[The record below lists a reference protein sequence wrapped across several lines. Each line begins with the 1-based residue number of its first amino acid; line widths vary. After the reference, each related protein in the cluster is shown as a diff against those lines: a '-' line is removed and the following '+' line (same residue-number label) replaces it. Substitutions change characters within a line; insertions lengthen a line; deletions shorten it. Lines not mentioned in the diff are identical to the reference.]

1 MDPLTAFSTELE
13 TSADR
18 PERLALTIGSLVDS
32 GLDVEASIR
41 RLDELAD
48 QADQRMPAGAIGRAR
63 AEALITVLHDEM
75 EFRGNVENYYD
86 PINSFLH
93 RVLDTR
99 LGLPITLSLLYI
111 AIGRR
116 LGIGLYGMGFP
127 GHFMLEYRDPA
138 GVWLLDP
145 FHGKVVALDELTKY
159 LSRLFQESLRSPVAL
174 ENYRV
179 DTNALILRILNN
191 LRAVYVSKHSLPQA
205 LGVLDF
211 MLIVEPDEASLWR
224 DRALLHFGSR
234 NLLLAENDL
243 RRYFLLKGC
252 LYLFGSET
260 EHVPGNIPFGG
271 WLPEA
276 EQPAPGEDKRLSF
289 VLRKIREE
297 IRRLN

>member
-32 GLDVEASIR
+32 RLDVEAAIR

-48 QADQRMPAGAIGRAR
+48 QVEQRMPAGAIGRAR
-63 AEALITVLHDEM
+63 AEALIKVLHDEM

-86 PINSFLH
+86 PVNSFLH

-99 LGLPITLSLLYI
+99 RGLPITLSLLYI

-116 LGIGLYGMGFP
+116 LGMGLQGMGFP
-127 GHFMLEYRDPA
+127 GHFMLEYQDPA

-145 FHGKVVALDELTKY
+145 FHGKVVALDELTQY
-159 LSRLFQESLRSPVAL
+159 LSRLFQEKLQSPVAL
-174 ENYRV
+174 DKYRV

-191 LRAVYVSKHSLPQA
+191 LRAVYVSQHSLPKA

-211 MLIVEPDEASLWR
+211 MLIVEPQEASLWR

-234 NLLLAENDL
+234 NLLAAENDL
-243 RRYFLLKGC
+243 RRYFQLKGC

-260 EHVPGNIPFGG
+260 EMVPGGIPFGA

-276 EQPAPGEDKRLSF
+276 EQPATGEERRLLI

>member
-32 GLDVEASIR
+32 GLDVEAGIR

-48 QADQRMPAGAIGRAR
+48 QVDQRMPAGAIGRAR
-63 AEALITVLHDEM
+63 AEALIKVLHDEM

-116 LGIGLYGMGFP
+116 LGIGLQGMGFP

-159 LSRLFQESLRSPVAL
+159 LSRLFQESLRTPVAL

-179 DTNALILRILNN
+179 DSNALILRILNN
-191 LRAVYVSKHSLPQA
+191 LRAVYVSQHSLPKA

-211 MLIVEPDEASLWR
+211 MLIVEPEEASLWR

-234 NLLLAENDL
+234 KLLAAENDL

-252 LYLFGSET
+252 LHLFGSET
-260 EHVPGNIPFGG
+260 EHVPGGIPFGG

-276 EQPAPGEDKRLSF
+276 EQPARGEERRLLLA
-289 VLRKIREE
+289 LRKIREG

>member
-18 PERLALTIGSLVDS
+18 PERLALTIGTLVDS
-32 GLDVEASIR
+32 GLDVEAAIR

-48 QADQRMPAGAIGRAR
+48 QVEQRMPAGAIGRAR
-63 AEALITVLHDEM
+63 AEALITILHDEM

-116 LGIGLYGMGFP
+116 LGIELQGMGFP

-145 FHGKVVALDELTKY
+145 FHGKVVAPDELTHY
-159 LSRLFQESLRSPVAL
+159 LSRLFQETVRAPVAL
-174 ENYRV
+174 EKYRV

-191 LRAVYVSKHSLPQA
+191 LRAVYISKQRLPEA
-205 LGVLDF
+205 LAVLDF
-211 MLIVEPDEASLWR
+211 MLIVEPGDAGLWR

-234 NLLLAENDL
+234 NLLAAENDL
-243 RRYFLLKGC
+243 RRHFLLKGS
-252 LYLFGSET
+252 LHLFGNQSEL
-260 EHVPGNIPFGG
+260 VPGTISFGA
-271 WLPEA
+271 WLPES
-276 EQPAPGEDKRLSF
+276 EQPATGEEKRLLF
-289 VLRKIREE
+289 VLKKIRED

>member
-32 GLDVEASIR
+32 GLDVEAGIR

-260 EHVPGNIPFGG
+260 EQVPGNIPFGG

>member
-32 GLDVEASIR
+32 GLDVEAGIR

>member
-1 MDPLTAFSTELE
+1 MDPLTAFSIELE
-13 TSADR
+13 SSADR
-18 PERLALTIGSLVDS
+18 PERLALTIGTLVDS
-32 GLDVEASIR
+32 ALDVEAGIR

-48 QADQRMPAGAIGRAR
+48 QVEQRMPAGAIGRAR
-63 AEALITVLHDEM
+63 AEALITVLHDQM

-86 PINSFLH
+86 PVNSFLH

-116 LGIGLYGMGFP
+116 LGIRLQGMGFP

-145 FHGKVVALDELTKY
+145 FHGKVVALDELTNY
-159 LSRLFQESLRSPVAL
+159 LSRLFQETLRTPVAL

-179 DTNALILRILNN
+179 DTNALILRVLNN
-191 LRAVYVSKHSLPQA
+191 LRAIYVSQHSLPKA

-211 MLIVEPDEASLWR
+211 MLLVEPEEASLRR

-234 NLLLAENDL
+234 NLLAAEIDL
-243 RRYFLLKGC
+243 RRYFQLNGC
-252 LYLFGSET
+252 LHLFRGEV
-260 EHVPGNIPFGG
+260 EMVPGTIPYGA

-276 EQPAPGEDKRLSF
+276 EQPATGEERRLLT